1 MSRAMKSQIVTD
13 IQESRKQMPKKS
25 FFSKSYEYENQR
37 LIISYS
43 KDRAYQD
50 EKNRLNLIE
59 RLKKQMHGDKIS
71 LSSLIK
77 NTGSKKYLKIE
88 KKNKQEATLNQ
99 KKIDED
105 TQWDGIHGVI
115 TNHKPEDLTPSEILE
130 RYKGLWQIENAFRVN
145 KHNLKM
151 RPIYHWTPRRIRA
164 HILICYIAYSALTF
178 IKFQLKQK
186 NIDLSFKRLRD
197 ELKVIQYSIVLD
209 KTTNKRFILPSN
221 ITSLHKQIYEALNIK
236 FTQARFLGEKELS
249 IS

>member
-1 MSRAMKSQIVTD
+1 
-13 IQESRKQMPKKS
+13 
-25 FFSKSYEYENQR
+25 
-37 LIISYS
+37 
-43 KDRAYQD
+43 
-50 EKNRLNLIE
+50 
-59 RLKKQMHGDKIS
+59 
-71 LSSLIK
+71 
-77 NTGSKKYLKIE
+77 
-88 KKNKQEATLNQ
+88 
-99 KKIDED
+99 
-105 TQWDGIHGVI
+105 
-115 TNHKPEDLTPSEILE
+115 
-130 RYKGLWQIENAFRVN
+130 
-145 KHNLKM
+145 M

-221 ITSLHKQIYEALNIK
+221 IKSLHKQIYEALNIK